1 MNPRGT
7 TCGLAKSNDP
17 RFRHALRLGERPL
30 TLEDYDAVVTSGAR
44 VELPAQTRERM
55 TRHRESLMRQLGSG
69 VRMYGVNTGY
79 GADSRNA
86 LAPEDVR
93 TVQRNTLTSHAVGTG
108 EELSADLVR
117 GMLILKA
124 NVLAQGPSAVR
135 PEVVELI
142 TELLNQDITPVVP
155 AQGSLS
161 ASGDLVPQGHL
172 GQALIGE
179 GQVRVHGA
187 ACSAAAAL
195 AAAGLSP
202 LQPEE
207 KEGLALVNGTAFTT
221 AWAIRNVAQAG
232 QLLKAADVAGSMTLQ
247 AMRGFVSACDARV
260 TSARPHPGAITVA
273 ANIRAL
279 TSGSRLATGPKSRVH
294 DPYCLRCLPQVHGA
308 SRDAW
313 GYARGA
319 VEIELNANTDNP
331 LVFPDDDEW
340 LSGGNFH
347 AQPVGI
353 PMDTLTV
360 AIAEIA
366 SIAQRRAQ
374 QLVTPVYDD
383 GLPDKLSRHPE
394 RSIGLFMLNTT
405 AAALVSENKTLCF
418 PASVDSIA
426 IDTTEDHVSMAS
438 VAARKASQTIR
449 NTANV
454 LSLEL
459 ICAAQALELQG
470 LEHASGAARAVHGLV
485 RSAIPFVEED
495 RSLHA
500 YVAPLA
506 ERILAGGVAAVAS
519 EQLGEPLA

>member
-1 MNPRGT
+1 MIVTDTNPHVST
-7 TCGLAKSNDP
+7 
-17 RFRHALRLGERPL
+17 LRLGERPL
-30 TLEDYDAVVTSGAR
+30 TFEDYTAVVTAAAR
-44 VELPAQTRERM
+44 VELPEQTRARM
-55 TRHRESLMRQLGSG
+55 ARHRESLMRQLDSG

-86 LAPEDVR
+86 LAPEDIR

-108 EELSADLVR
+108 EQLSRDLVR

-124 NVLAQGPSAVR
+124 NVLAQGLSAVR

-142 TELLNQDITPVVP
+142 AELLNHDISPIVPV
-155 AQGSLS
+155 QGSLS

-179 GQVRVHGA
+179 GRVRVNGGVF
-187 ACSAAAAL
+187 SAAEAL

-202 LQPEE
+202 LAPEE

-221 AWAIRNVAQAG
+221 AWALRNIAQAEA
-232 QLLKAADVAGSMTLQ
+232 LLKTADAVASMTLQ
-247 AMRGFVSACDARV
+247 AMRGFVGACDARL
-260 TSARPHPGAITVA
+260 TRARPHPGAIAAA

-279 TSGSRLATGPKSRVH
+279 TAGSRLETRPKSRVH

-313 GYARGA
+313 AYARAA
-319 VEIELNANTDNP
+319 VEIELDANSDNP
-331 LVFPDDDEW
+331 LVFPDGDEW
-340 LSGGNFH
+340 VSGGNFH

-353 PMDTLTV
+353 PMDTLTI
-360 AIAEIA
+360 AIAELA
-366 SIAQRRAQ
+366 SIAQRRTQ
-374 QLVTPVYDD
+374 QLVSPVYDD

-426 IDTTEDHVSMAS
+426 VDTTEDHVSMGA
-438 VAARKASQTIR
+438 VAARKASQVIR

-454 LSLEL
+454 LALEL
-459 ICAAQALELQG
+459 ICAAQALDFQG
-470 LEHASGAARAVHGLV
+470 VEDASASARAVHGFV
-485 RSAIPFVEED
+485 RSVVAFVDED
-495 RSLHA
+495 RSVHPDVEL
-500 YVAPLA
+500 LA
-506 ERILAGGVAAVAS
+506 ERILAGEIAAVAGK
-519 EQLGEPLA
+519 QLAEPLS